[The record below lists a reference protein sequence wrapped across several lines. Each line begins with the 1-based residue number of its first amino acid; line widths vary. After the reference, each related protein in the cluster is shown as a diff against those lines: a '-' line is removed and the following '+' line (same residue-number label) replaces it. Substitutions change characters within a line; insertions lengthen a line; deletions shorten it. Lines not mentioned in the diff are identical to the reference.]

1 MKKII
6 LIVLTVFIA
15 VSCSDTLDSLNA
27 NIKDPSAV
35 SGESLFI
42 SAEKNLV
49 DQMVSL
55 NVNQNNTKLWAQ
67 YLQETTYT
75 DESNYDQVTRPIPQ
89 NHWSAMYKDVLKDL
103 DEASKVIEATTY
115 STPELNAQKPNK
127 QAIIEILTVY
137 TYSNLVETFGDVPY
151 TEALDPENLAPAYDD
166 AATIYKDLIV
176 RLSAAIDQL
185 NTGLGSFD
193 SSVENIYNG
202 DTAKWKKFAN
212 SLKLR
217 MGITLS
223 DVDPGLAQSTVENAF
238 LSGVMTSNA
247 DNAGYAYSS
256 TDPNANPLHVDLV
269 LSGRNDFVAAVTFT
283 DILNEL
289 EDPRRPL
296 FLTDVAGDYV
306 GGQVGAISAFANH
319 SQHSD
324 QFKDPTLP
332 GMLMDYAEVQFLL
345 AEAAAR
351 GYSVGGTAKDYYTA
365 GITESITYW
374 GGSTTEA
381 TDYLAQ
387 ASVDYD
393 SAIAASSSSPAWKEV
408 IGTQRW
414 IALFNRGMESWTSI
428 RRLDYP
434 VMNVPADPLSGYPA
448 RYTYPTVEQTINET
462 SYNAAAAAIG
472 GDTAETKLFY
482 DLF

>member
-6 LIVLTVFIA
+6 LILLTVFIA
-15 VSCSDTLDSLNA
+15 VSCSDSLESLND

-49 DQMVSL
+49 DQMVTL
-55 NVNQNNTKLWAQ
+55 NVNNNNTKLWSQ

-75 DESNYDQVTRPIPQ
+75 DESNYDMVTRPIPQ
-89 NHWSAMYKDVLKDL
+89 NHWSALYKDVLKDL

-151 TEALDPENLAPAYDD
+151 TEALDPENLSPAYDD
-166 AATIYKDLIV
+166 ALTIYKDLIV
-176 RLSAAIDQL
+176 RLNDAINSL
-185 NTGLGSFD
+185 NTGIGSFGAD
-193 SSVENIYNG
+193 NENIYNG
-202 DTAKWKKFAN
+202 NTAQWKKFAN

-217 MGITLS
+217 MGVTLS
-223 DVDPGLAQSTVENAF
+223 DVEPALAQSTVESAF
-238 LSGVMTSNA
+238 LSGVLSSSA
-247 DNAGYAYSS
+247 DNAGYQYSS

-269 LSGRNDFVAAVTFT
+269 LSGRSDFVAAITLT
-283 DILNEL
+283 DILNDRN
-289 EDPRRPL
+289 DPRRPL
-296 FLTDVAGDYV
+296 YLTDVEGEYI
-306 GGQVGAISAFANH
+306 GGQIGSISNFADH

-324 QFKDPTLP
+324 QFLDPTLP
-332 GMLMDYAEVQFLL
+332 GLLMDYAEVRFLL

-351 GYSVGGTAKDYYTA
+351 GYSVGGTAKDHYDA
-365 GITESITYW
+365 GIEESITYW
-374 GGSTTEA
+374 GGTAAEVTA
-381 TDYLAQ
+381 YLAEPL
-387 ASVDYD
+387 VDYD
-393 SAIAASSSSPAWKEV
+393 TAIAASTATTPWKEV

-434 VMNVPADPLSGYPA
+434 IMAVPEDPESGFPT
-448 RYTYPTVEQTINET
+448 RYTYPTVEQTLNRTNYE
-462 SYNAAAAAIG
+462 AASVAIG
-472 GDTAETKLFY
+472 GDAAETKLFY